1 MLSLSLG
8 DAMGQKLADKPLVV
22 VVDDDPA
29 VCNSLKFSLE
39 LEGFTVRTFYG
50 GAELLAVTDL
60 PRQGCLVI
68 DYSMPEMNG
77 LELLAQLRRRNIR
90 MPAILVTTHPS
101 NLVRHGAHV
110 AGAPLV
116 EKPFL
121 GNALVETIR
130 GTLGVE
136 YAPER

>member
-1 MLSLSLG
+1 MVSSSLG
-8 DAMGQKLADKPLVV
+8 DAMGAKTADRPLVV

-39 LEGFTVRTFYG
+39 LEGFTVWTFFG
-50 GAELLAVTDL
+50 GAELLAVPDL

-77 LELLAQLRRRNIR
+77 LELLAQLRRRNIC

-101 NLVRHGAHV
+101 NLVRRSARV

-130 GTLGVE
+130 GTLDPRP
-136 YAPER
+136 APE